1 MNLNQFNIG
10 WWSCFI
16 SMYYNSIG
24 TKSNEVIDLII
35 NTAKDAKITQNE
47 IDDIIDII
55 QFYGNDGLNEEVLNF
70 LNRLK
75 NFI

>member
-10 WWSCFI
+10 WWACFI
-16 SMYYNSIG
+16 SMYYESIG
-24 TKSNEVIDLII
+24 TKNIEVVDLII
-35 NTAKDAKITQNE
+35 NTAKSAKVTTEE
-47 IDDIIDII
+47 IDMII
-55 QFYGNDGLNEEVLNF
+55 QFYGEDGLNEEVLNF

>member
-47 IDDIIDII
+47 IDDII